1 MARNPTQTPDVQSP
15 KERDDGAI
23 DQLCGQ
29 LQQLRYSHSLP
40 TELLLNIVECFRLP
54 VQDVAST
61 LPAPEFLVN
70 RKVLYNLCLTSSVF
84 NDLATPL
91 LYQTVIFFIDS
102 RDYDDYLRA
111 LAYGG
116 PRSLIMLV
124 RTLLSK
130 EDYCKHIE
138 NIICPGSLKPHDWG
152 IPDNIEREVTS
163 NIQALLSSLPSEDD
177 LSDRQIFMMHWAH
190 LDQYNIRVA

>member
-1 MARNPTQTPDVQSP
+1 MNYALNRSRQVARPPSLSPFAELCVIYYIIRSNSSDGEESDTNPDVQSP

-152 IPDNIEREVTS
+152 IPDNIEREVT
-163 NIQALLSSLPSEDD
+163 
-177 LSDRQIFMMHWAH
+177 R
-190 LDQYNIRVA
+190 